1 MGGLPVSGTNHIRL
15 PLTHQAG
22 QVGEACREVGGE
34 DSHQKLLMKTVQ
46 TFSQA
51 FEIIMPFK
59 LD

>member
-1 MGGLPVSGTNHIRL
+1 MSGTNHIRF